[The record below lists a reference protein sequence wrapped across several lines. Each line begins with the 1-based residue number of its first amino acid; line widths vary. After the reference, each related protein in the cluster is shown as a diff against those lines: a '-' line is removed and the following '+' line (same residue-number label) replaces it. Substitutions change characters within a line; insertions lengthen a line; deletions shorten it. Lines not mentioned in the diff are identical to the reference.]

1 MDPEL
6 TSPEMNRRRDD
17 VILVV
22 DDDPTLRVL
31 VRATLEKSGFR
42 VEEAEDGEEAL
53 RKFIKFQPT
62 AILMDVEMPKLS
74 GYEACKR
81 IREDAIGAHVPILMV
96 TGLED
101 LDSINRAYAAGATDF
116 LSKPINWSLLGHR
129 VRYVLRASR
138 TYQDL
143 RTSEAKNNALL
154 NAIPDTLF
162 IIRRDGRIMNY
173 MAGGDAMMLPEPRG
187 DQLTIGEY
195 LPKSIAAEW
204 MSMIRSVIND
214 GYAQHGEFSLE
225 QHGEFSPEHEDHRHH
240 FDLQLVPYL
249 NDMTLAIVREITARK
264 RAEDR
269 VHQLAYFD
277 TLTGLPNRQLFLQ
290 HLGAAIDHARAR
302 DGKMAALYVDLDNFK
317 RINDTLGHNFG
328 DAVLKTISNRIDA
341 CIRSEDHVARTDPDN
356 KDTEPRLAR
365 LGGDEFVAILQNL
378 ESVDDAVTVAERI
391 RAELNRPVEH
401 LGHEF
406 VVTSSIGVSMFPDDG
421 DDGEDLLKNAD
432 VAMYQAKNAG
442 RNSVRFYSGTMS
454 LRSLERLELENSLR
468 YALKREE
475 LELHYQP
482 QIDLSTGE
490 ISGVEALLRW
500 NHPERGNIPP
510 STFIPLAEE
519 CGLITPLGE
528 WVLLEA
534 CRQSK
539 VWREKYG
546 RQPKIAINLSTQ
558 QFVHSDV
565 ASVVLQALADA
576 NLSPSALQLE
586 LTETILMNDV
596 EETTKTLRKLKQ
608 AGVTI
613 AMDDFGTGYS
623 SLSYLKRLPL
633 HTLKI
638 DRSFVSDLERNCD
651 DAAICSAIIAM
662 AHSLDLRVVAEGVE
676 TLEQLKYLRSQ
687 RCDEIQGFF
696 ISKPRPAAEI
706 EEKFL
711 DDKTYAAGLVEHV

>member
-1 MDPEL
+1 MDTEL
-6 TSPEMNRRRDD
+6 TSPDLNRRRED

-22 DDDPTLRVL
+22 DDDPTLRIL

-53 RKFIKFQPT
+53 RKFIKFQPA

-81 IREDAIGAHVPILMV
+81 IREDAIGAHVPIIMV

-101 LDSINRAYAAGATDF
+101 LDSINRAYSAGATDF
-116 LSKPINWSLLGHR
+116 LSKPINWSLIGHR
-129 VRYVLRASR
+129 VRYVLRASH

-154 NAIPDTLF
+154 TAIPDTLF
-162 IIRRDGRIMNY
+162 IIRRDGQIMNY
-173 MAGGDAMMLPEPRG
+173 MAGGDAMVLPEPRG

-195 LPKSIAAEW
+195 LPEPIASEW
-204 MSMIRSVIND
+204 MNMTRSVIND
-214 GYAQHGEFSLE
+214 GYAQQSEFSLE
-225 QHGEFSPEHEDHRHH
+225 YENHQHH

-269 VHQLAYFD
+269 VHRLAYFD

-290 HLGAAIDHARAR
+290 HLDSAIDHARAH
-302 DGKMAALYVDLDNFK
+302 DSKVAALYVDLDNFK

-328 DAVLKTISNRIDA
+328 DAVLKTISTRIDT
-341 CIRSEDHVARTDPDN
+341 CIRSKDHVVRADADKEDTD
-356 KDTEPRLAR
+356 PRLAR

-378 ESVDDAVTVAERI
+378 ESVDDAIAVAERI
-391 RAELNRPVEH
+391 RSELNQPVEH

-406 VVTSSIGVSMFPDDG
+406 VVTSSIGVAMFPEDG
-421 DDGEDLLKNAD
+421 DDIEDLLKNAD
-432 VAMYQAKNAG
+432 VAMYQAKSAG

-468 YALKREE
+468 HALQRDE

-539 VWREKYG
+539 AWREKYG
-546 RQPKIAINLSTQ
+546 RQPKIAINVSTQ

-565 ASVVLQALADA
+565 AAVVLAALADA

-586 LTETILMNDV
+586 MTETILMNDV
-596 EETTKTLRKLKQ
+596 EETTRTLRQLKQ

-687 RCDEIQGFF
+687 RCDEVQGFY

-706 EEKFL
+706 EKKFL
-711 DDKTYAAGLVEHV
+711 DDKTYAANIVEHV

>member
-1 MDPEL
+1 MDSEL

-17 VILVV
+17 VILIV

-53 RKFIKFQPT
+53 RKFIKFQP
-62 AILMDVEMPKLS
+62 AVILMDVEMPKLS

-81 IREDAIGAHVPILMV
+81 IREDAVGAHVPILMV

-101 LDSINRAYAAGATDF
+101 LESINRAYAVGATDF
-116 LSKPINWSLLGHR
+116 LSKPINWSLIGHR

-138 TYQDL
+138 NYHDL

-162 IIRRDGRIMNY
+162 IIRRDGQIMNY
-173 MAGGDAMMLPEPRG
+173 MAGGEMIMLPEPRG
-187 DQLTIGEY
+187 DQLTIGAY
-195 LPKSIAAEW
+195 LPTPIATEW
-204 MSMIRSVIND
+204 MGMIYSVIND
-214 GYAQHGEFSLE
+214 GYAQHSEFSLD
-225 QHGEFSPEHEDHRHH
+225 HEDHQHH
-240 FDLQLVPYL
+240 FDLQIVPYL

-269 VHQLAYFD
+269 VHRLAYFD

-290 HLGAAIDHARAR
+290 HLGSAVDHARATDSR
-302 DGKMAALYVDLDNFK
+302 VATLYVDLDNFK
-317 RINDTLGHNFG
+317 RINDTLGHSFG

-341 CIRSEDHVARTDPDN
+341 CIRSDDHVLRADADN
-356 KDTEPRLAR
+356 GDTEPRLAR

-378 ESVDDAVTVAERI
+378 DSVDDAVTVAERI
-391 RAELNRPVEH
+391 RAELNQPVEH

-406 VVTSSIGVSMFPDDG
+406 VVTSSIGVSMYPDDG
-421 DDGEDLLKNAD
+421 DDIEALLKNAD
-432 VAMYQAKNAG
+432 VAMYQAKSAG

-454 LRSLERLELENSLR
+454 LRSLERLELENGLR
-468 YALKREE
+468 HALTRDE
-475 LELHYQP
+475 LQLHYQP

-500 NHPERGNIPP
+500 THPERGNIPP

-558 QFVHSDV
+558 QFVRSDV

-586 LTETILMNDV
+586 LTETILMNDF

-608 AGVTI
+608 AGVKI

-633 HTLKI
+633 DTLKI

-676 TLEQLKYLRSQ
+676 TREQLKYLRSQ
-687 RCDEIQGFF
+687 RCDEVQGFL

-711 DDKTYAAGLVEHV
+711 DDTTYAANIVEHV